1 MTSLKLTKNETKINK
16 NLDDLYAQNKNIII
30 EWLDKIK
37 VYDFSKDNKLPGL
50 LNKNK
55 IQINTEKS
63 SGIYNLILKW
73 IKNNMDKFPN
83 YDFTN
88 IPSSNFISFKKS
100 NSKSPSSQIKKFITV
115 ADVELWCRNSKIHPI
130 KNTPMLTLN
139 MEYYKIYEKAF
150 LILKK
155 YKVPYDYMKTILP
168 KDYVLF
174 GGYIDI
180 LYYLCIYKTKERIIN
195 EVYKFNKIELA
206 VCKILTVLLRSYILS
221 IKEYITL
228 IGENSNME
236 KNEINL
242 LKRTFYG
249 GAYSKIFDFVDSLV
263 TDMKISFISKNYM
276 HILDYSDKIKK
287 FKEDNYL
294 ICYFIDFLDNNK
306 LSDGINIID
315 YLNIEYGKYNLS
327 NDKSNLSNYNWI
339 LNIMYIYN
347 RYTPFY
353 NDINDC
359 FNPATGII
367 ENYED
372 KKLLPIKDPLDDF
385 FEEFEKKLEE
395 IKKPIYSQLIDLTTF
410 KPKDNLKYLND
421 AQYAE
426 FKIERD
432 RYDAL
437 WKNYQ
442 EALTSYDRT
451 IHGSSPKPPTKPTI
465 TLPWGK
471 VHTIAREIDP
481 IHIKDEVIEKFRQE
495 YARVQPIINEY
506 NILKNMSYKELKRRM
521 GNSPT
526 SAEMQLIADNELLRM
541 TKEEIIENV
550 LYDYSGLA
558 DKCSESIDIL
568 TNEEL
573 DDENY
578 PLAKLQLMVRF
589 KVYITGTTK
598 YRTECIYAPKLYNYL
613 IKCIN
618 NKEYFVNP
626 VTKTRYTEEHI
637 EELMKVMRI
646 IDPYIERPVFVK
658 HRNDTLLKLEYKIET
673 INYNSLHE
681 SFGNIKSITYYRLYL
696 SRTLGGT
703 EYIIYNLCT
712 IPANIEIDGDFA
724 SGTADITS
732 STMLFRIYKLF
743 NDGILLFN
751 YTPPYYYV
759 SETQNLNYLFVKIFV
774 HFNNFRRTK
783 QWIKDN
789 VTKEQFINM
798 FKRYAEEIN
807 NCMH

>member
-1 MTSLKLTKNETKINK
+1 MASLNLTKSETNINK
-16 NLDDLYAQNKNIII
+16 QLDDLYAQNKEKII

-55 IQINTEKS
+55 IQINTEKAN
-63 SGIYNLILKW
+63 GIYNLILKW
-73 IKNNMDKFPN
+73 IKNNMHKFPN
-83 YDFTN
+83 YDFTK
-88 IPSSNFISFKKS
+88 IPRSSFISLTH
-100 NSKSPSSQIKKFITV
+100 NSKSPSSQIKKFSTV
-115 ADVELWCRNSKIHPI
+115 ADVEMWCRNSKIHPI

-139 MEYYKIYEKAF
+139 MEYYKIYDKAF

-155 YKVPYDYMKTILP
+155 NKVPYDYMKTILP

-174 GGYIDI
+174 GSIDI
-180 LYYLCIYKTKERIIN
+180 LYYLCINKTYEHIIN
-195 EVYKFNKIELA
+195 EVYKFNKLELA
-206 VCKILTVLLRSYILS
+206 VCKILTELFRTKLISS
-221 IKEYITL
+221 IRGYITL
-228 IGENSNME
+228 IGENSNMA
-236 KNEINL
+236 KNEIGL
-242 LKRTFYG
+242 LKRSFFG
-249 GAYSKIFDFVDSLV
+249 RAYNTIIDFVDSLV
-263 TDMKISFISKNYM
+263 FKLKISFFSKNYM
-276 HILDYSDKIKK
+276 DILDYSDKIKK
-287 FKEDNYL
+287 LKEDNYL
-294 ICYFIDFLDNNK
+294 ICDFIDFLDNNK
-306 LSDGINIID
+306 FSDGTNIID
-315 YLNIEYGKYNLS
+315 YLNIEYAKPNLPS
-327 NDKSNLSNYNWI
+327 DDWI
-339 LNIMYIYN
+339 MNIMKIYN
-347 RYTPFY
+347 SYKAIY

-359 FNPATGII
+359 FNPASGII

-372 KKLLPIKDPLDDF
+372 KKLLPIKDPLDEF

-410 KPKDNLKYLND
+410 KPKENLKYLND

-426 FKIERD
+426 FKKERD
-432 RYDAL
+432 RYDTL
-437 WKNYQ
+437 WKKYQ
-442 EALTSYDRT
+442 ETLTTYDRT
-451 IHGSSPKPPTKPTI
+451 IHGSSPKPPVKPTI

-481 IHIKDEVIEKFRQE
+481 IHIKDEVIEKFREE
-495 YARVQPIINEY
+495 YARVEPIIDEY

-526 SAEMQLIADNELLRM
+526 SAEMRLIDDNQLLRM
-541 TKEEIIENV
+541 TKEEIVENV

-589 KVYITGTTK
+589 KVYIPGTTK

-646 IDPYIERPVFVK
+646 VDPKIERPVFVK
-658 HRNDTLLKLEYKIET
+658 HRNDRLLKLEYKVET
-673 INYNSLHE
+673 INYNSLHN
-681 SFGNIKSITYYRLYL
+681 SFGNINSITYYKLYL
-696 SRTLGGT
+696 SRTLGGV
-703 EYIIYNLCT
+703 EYNIYNLCT
-712 IPANIEIDGDFA
+712 IPAIIEIDGEFA
-724 SGTADITS
+724 SGSADITS

-743 NDGILLFN
+743 NDGMLLYN
-751 YTPPYYYV
+751 YVPPYHYV
-759 SETQNLNYLFVKIFV
+759 SATQFLNHVFVKIFI
-774 HFNNFRRTK
+774 HFNSFRTRK
-783 QWIKDN
+783 QWIKDDT
-789 VTKEQFINM
+789 TKEQFIAM

-807 NCMH
+807 SCIY

>member
-1 MTSLKLTKNETKINK
+1 MASLNLTKSETNINK
-16 NLDDLYAQNKNIII
+16 QLDDLYAQNKEKII

-55 IQINTEKS
+55 IQINTEKAN
-63 SGIYNLILKW
+63 GIYNLILKW
-73 IKNNMDKFPN
+73 IKNNMHKFPN
-83 YDFTN
+83 YDFTK
-88 IPSSNFISFKKS
+88 IPRSSFISLTQ
-100 NSKSPSSQIKKFITV
+100 NSKSPSSQIKKFSTV
-115 ADVELWCRNSKIHPI
+115 ADVEMWCRNSKIHPI

-139 MEYYKIYEKAF
+139 MEYYKIYDKAF

-155 YKVPYDYMKTILP
+155 NKVPYDYMKTILP

-174 GGYIDI
+174 GSIDI
-180 LYYLCIYKTKERIIN
+180 LYYLCINKTYENIIC
-195 EVYKFNKIELA
+195 EVYKFNKLELG
-206 VCKILTVLLRSYILS
+206 VCKILTELFRTKLISS
-221 IKEYITL
+221 IRGYITL
-228 IGENSNME
+228 IGENSNMA
-236 KNEINL
+236 KNEIGL
-242 LKRTFYG
+242 LKRSFFG
-249 GAYSKIFDFVDSLV
+249 RAYNTIIDFVDSLV
-263 TDMKISFISKNYM
+263 FKLKISFFGNNYM
-276 HILDYSDKIKK
+276 NILDYSDKIKK
-287 FKEDNYL
+287 LKEDNYI

-306 LSDGINIID
+306 FSDGTNIID
-315 YLNIEYGKYNLS
+315 YLNIEYAKPNLPS
-327 NDKSNLSNYNWI
+327 DDWI
-339 LNIMYIYN
+339 MNIMKIYN
-347 RYTPFY
+347 SYKAIY

-372 KKLLPIKDPLDDF
+372 KKLLPIKDPLDEF

-410 KPKDNLKYLND
+410 KPKENLKYLNN

-426 FKIERD
+426 FKKERD
-432 RYDAL
+432 RYDTL

-451 IHGSSPKPPTKPTI
+451 IHGSSPRPPTKPTI

-481 IHIKDEVIEKFRQE
+481 IHIKDEVIEKFREE
-495 YARVQPIINEY
+495 YARVEPIIDEY

-526 SAEMQLIADNELLRM
+526 SAEMRLIDDNELLRM
-541 TKEEIIENV
+541 TKEEIAENV

-589 KVYITGTTK
+589 KVYIPGTTK

-646 IDPYIERPVFVK
+646 VDPKIERPVFIK
-658 HRNDTLLKLEYKIET
+658 HRNDRLLKLEYKVET
-673 INYNSLHE
+673 INYNSLHN
-681 SFGNIKSITYYRLYL
+681 SFGNINSITYYKLYL
-696 SRTLGGT
+696 SRTLGGV
-703 EYIIYNLCT
+703 EYNIYNLCT
-712 IPANIEIDGDFA
+712 IPAIIEIDGEFA
-724 SGTADITS
+724 SGSADITS

-743 NDGILLFN
+743 NDGMLLYN
-751 YTPPYYYV
+751 YVPPYHYV
-759 SETQNLNYLFVKIFV
+759 SATQNLNHVFVKIFI
-774 HFNNFRRTK
+774 HFNSFRTRK
-783 QWIKDN
+783 QWIKDDT
-789 VTKEQFINM
+789 TKEQFIAM

-807 NCMH
+807 SCIY

>member
-1 MTSLKLTKNETKINK
+1 MASLNLTKSETNINK
-16 NLDDLYAQNKNIII
+16 QLDDLYAQNKEKII

-55 IQINTEKS
+55 IQINTEKAN
-63 SGIYNLILKW
+63 GIYNLILKW
-73 IKNNMDKFPN
+73 IKNNMHKFPN
-83 YDFTN
+83 YDFTK
-88 IPSSNFISFKKS
+88 IPRSSFISLTQ
-100 NSKSPSSQIKKFITV
+100 NSKSPSSQIKKFSTV
-115 ADVELWCRNSKIHPI
+115 ADVEMWCRNSKIHPI

-139 MEYYKIYEKAF
+139 MEYYKIYDKAF

-155 YKVPYDYMKTILP
+155 NNVPYDYMKTILP

-174 GGYIDI
+174 GSIDI
-180 LYYLCIYKTKERIIN
+180 LYYLCINKTYENIIC
-195 EVYKFNKIELA
+195 EVYKFNKLELG
-206 VCKILTVLLRSYILS
+206 VCKILTELFRTKLISS
-221 IKEYITL
+221 IRGYITL
-228 IGENSNME
+228 IGENSNMA
-236 KNEINL
+236 KNEIGL
-242 LKRTFYG
+242 LKRSFFG
-249 GAYSKIFDFVDSLV
+249 RAYNTIIDFVDSLV
-263 TDMKISFISKNYM
+263 FKLKISFFGNNYM
-276 HILDYSDKIKK
+276 NILDYSDKIKK
-287 FKEDNYL
+287 LKEDNYI

-306 LSDGINIID
+306 FSDGTNIID
-315 YLNIEYGKYNLS
+315 YLNIEYAKPNLPS
-327 NDKSNLSNYNWI
+327 DDWI
-339 LNIMYIYN
+339 MNIMKIYN
-347 RYTPFY
+347 SYKAIY

-372 KKLLPIKDPLDDF
+372 KKLLPIKDPLDEF

-410 KPKDNLKYLND
+410 KPKENLKYLND

-426 FKIERD
+426 FKKERD
-432 RYDAL
+432 RYDTL
-437 WKNYQ
+437 WKKYQ
-442 EALTSYDRT
+442 ETLTTYDRT
-451 IHGSSPKPPTKPTI
+451 IHGSSPKPPVKPTI

-481 IHIKDEVIEKFRQE
+481 IHIKDEVMEKFREE
-495 YARVQPIINEY
+495 YARVEPIIDEY

-526 SAEMQLIADNELLRM
+526 SAEMRLIDDNQLLRM
-541 TKEEIIENV
+541 TKEEIVDNV

-589 KVYITGTTK
+589 KVYIPGTTK

-646 IDPYIERPVFVK
+646 VDPKIERPVFVK
-658 HRNDTLLKLEYKIET
+658 HRNDRLLKLEYKVET
-673 INYNSLHE
+673 INYNSLHN
-681 SFGNIKSITYYRLYL
+681 SFGNINSITYYKLYL
-696 SRTLGGT
+696 SRTLGGV
-703 EYIIYNLCT
+703 EYNIYNLCT
-712 IPANIEIDGDFA
+712 IPAIIEIDGEFA
-724 SGTADITS
+724 SGSADITS

-743 NDGILLFN
+743 NDGMLLYN
-751 YTPPYYYV
+751 YVPPYHYV
-759 SETQNLNYLFVKIFV
+759 SATQNLNHVFVKIFI
-774 HFNNFRRTK
+774 HFNSFRTRK
-783 QWIKDN
+783 QWIKDDT
-789 VTKEQFINM
+789 TKEQFIAM

-807 NCMH
+807 SCIY

>member
-1 MTSLKLTKNETKINK
+1 MASLNLTKSETNINK
-16 NLDDLYAQNKNIII
+16 QLDDLYAQNKEKII

-55 IQINTEKS
+55 IQINTEKAN
-63 SGIYNLILKW
+63 GIYNLILKW
-73 IKNNMDKFPN
+73 IKNNMHKFPN
-83 YDFTN
+83 YDFTK
-88 IPSSNFISFKKS
+88 IPRSSFISLTQ
-100 NSKSPSSQIKKFITV
+100 NSKSPSSQIKKFSTV
-115 ADVELWCRNSKIHPI
+115 ADVEMWCRNSKIHPI

-139 MEYYKIYEKAF
+139 MEYYKIYDKAF

-155 YKVPYDYMKTILP
+155 NNVPYDYMKTILP

-174 GGYIDI
+174 GSIDI
-180 LYYLCIYKTKERIIN
+180 LYYLCINKTYENIIC
-195 EVYKFNKIELA
+195 EVYKFNKLELG
-206 VCKILTVLLRSYILS
+206 VCKILTELFRTKLISS
-221 IKEYITL
+221 IRGYITL
-228 IGENSNME
+228 IGENSNMA
-236 KNEINL
+236 KNEIGL
-242 LKRTFYG
+242 LKRSFFG
-249 GAYSKIFDFVDSLV
+249 RAYNTIIDFVDSLV
-263 TDMKISFISKNYM
+263 FKLKISFFGNNYM
-276 HILDYSDKIKK
+276 NILDYSDKIKK
-287 FKEDNYL
+287 LKEDNYI

-306 LSDGINIID
+306 FSDGTNIID
-315 YLNIEYGKYNLS
+315 YLNIEYAKPNLPS
-327 NDKSNLSNYNWI
+327 DDWI
-339 LNIMYIYN
+339 MNIMKIYN
-347 RYTPFY
+347 SYKAIY

-372 KKLLPIKDPLDDF
+372 KKLLPIKDPLDEF

-410 KPKDNLKYLND
+410 KPKENLKYLND

-426 FKIERD
+426 FKKERD
-432 RYDAL
+432 RYDTL

-442 EALTSYDRT
+442 ETLTTYDRT
-451 IHGSSPKPPTKPTI
+451 IHGSSPKPPVKPTI

-481 IHIKDEVIEKFRQE
+481 IHIKDEVIEKFREE
-495 YARVQPIINEY
+495 YARVEPIIDEY

-526 SAEMQLIADNELLRM
+526 SAEMRLIDDNELLRM
-541 TKEEIIENV
+541 TKEEIAENV

-589 KVYITGTTK
+589 KVYIPGTTK

-646 IDPYIERPVFVK
+646 VDPKIERPVFIK
-658 HRNDTLLKLEYKIET
+658 HRNDRLLKLEYKVET
-673 INYNSLHE
+673 INYNSLHN
-681 SFGNIKSITYYRLYL
+681 SFGNINSITYYKLYL
-696 SRTLGGT
+696 SRTLGGV
-703 EYIIYNLCT
+703 EYNIYNLCT
-712 IPANIEIDGDFA
+712 IPAIIEIDGEFA
-724 SGTADITS
+724 SGSADITS

-743 NDGILLFN
+743 NDGMLLYN
-751 YTPPYYYV
+751 YVPPYHYV
-759 SETQNLNYLFVKIFV
+759 SATQNLNHVFVKIFI
-774 HFNNFRRTK
+774 HFNSFRTRK
-783 QWIKDN
+783 QWIKDDT
-789 VTKEQFINM
+789 TKEQFIAM

-807 NCMH
+807 SCIY

>member
-1 MTSLKLTKNETKINK
+1 MASLNLTKSETNINK
-16 NLDDLYAQNKNIII
+16 QLDDLYAQNKEKII

-55 IQINTEKS
+55 IQINTEKAN
-63 SGIYNLILKW
+63 GIYNLILKW
-73 IKNNMDKFPN
+73 IKNNMHKFPN
-83 YDFTN
+83 YDFTK
-88 IPSSNFISFKKS
+88 IPRSSFISLTQ
-100 NSKSPSSQIKKFITV
+100 NSKSPSSQIKKFSTV
-115 ADVELWCRNSKIHPI
+115 ADVEMWCRNSKIHPI

-139 MEYYKIYEKAF
+139 MEYYKIYDKAF

-155 YKVPYDYMKTILP
+155 NKVPYDYMKTILP

-174 GGYIDI
+174 GSIDI
-180 LYYLCIYKTKERIIN
+180 LYYLCINKTYENIIC
-195 EVYKFNKIELA
+195 EVYKFNKLELG
-206 VCKILTVLLRSYILS
+206 VCKILTELFRTKLISS
-221 IKEYITL
+221 IRGYITL
-228 IGENSNME
+228 IGENSNMA
-236 KNEINL
+236 KNEIGL
-242 LKRTFYG
+242 LKRSFFG
-249 GAYSKIFDFVDSLV
+249 RAYNTIIDFVDSLV
-263 TDMKISFISKNYM
+263 FKLKISFFGNNYM
-276 HILDYSDKIKK
+276 NILDYSDKIKK
-287 FKEDNYL
+287 LKEDNYI

-306 LSDGINIID
+306 FSDGTNIID
-315 YLNIEYGKYNLS
+315 YLNIEYAKPNLPS
-327 NDKSNLSNYNWI
+327 DDWI
-339 LNIMYIYN
+339 MNIMKIYN
-347 RYTPFY
+347 SYKAIY

-359 FNPATGII
+359 FNPASGII

-372 KKLLPIKDPLDDF
+372 KKLLPIKDPLDEF

-410 KPKDNLKYLND
+410 KPKENLKYLND

-426 FKIERD
+426 FKKERD
-432 RYDAL
+432 RYDTL
-437 WKNYQ
+437 WKKYQ
-442 EALTSYDRT
+442 ETLTTYDRT
-451 IHGSSPKPPTKPTI
+451 IHGSSPKPPVKPTI

-481 IHIKDEVIEKFRQE
+481 IHIKDEVIEKFREE
-495 YARVQPIINEY
+495 YARVEPIIDEY

-526 SAEMQLIADNELLRM
+526 SAEMRLIDDNELLRM
-541 TKEEIIENV
+541 TKEEIVENV

-589 KVYITGTTK
+589 KVYIPGTTK

-646 IDPYIERPVFVK
+646 VDPKIERPVFVK
-658 HRNDTLLKLEYKIET
+658 HRNDRLLKLEYKVET
-673 INYNSLHE
+673 INYNSLHN
-681 SFGNIKSITYYRLYL
+681 SFGNINSITYYKLYL
-696 SRTLGGT
+696 SRTLGGV
-703 EYIIYNLCT
+703 EYNIYNLCT
-712 IPANIEIDGDFA
+712 IPAIIEIDGEFA
-724 SGTADITS
+724 SGSADITS

-743 NDGILLFN
+743 NDGMLLYN
-751 YTPPYYYV
+751 YVPPYHYV
-759 SETQNLNYLFVKIFV
+759 SATQNLNHVFVKIFI
-774 HFNNFRRTK
+774 HFNSFRTRK
-783 QWIKDN
+783 QWIKDDT
-789 VTKEQFINM
+789 TKEQFIAM

-807 NCMH
+807 SCIY

>member
-1 MTSLKLTKNETKINK
+1 MASLNLTKSETNINK
-16 NLDDLYAQNKNIII
+16 QLDDLYAQNKEKII

-55 IQINTEKS
+55 IQINTEKAN
-63 SGIYNLILKW
+63 GIYNLILKW
-73 IKNNMDKFPN
+73 IKNNMHKFPN
-83 YDFTN
+83 YDFTK
-88 IPSSNFISFKKS
+88 IPRSSFISLTQ
-100 NSKSPSSQIKKFITV
+100 NSKSPSSQIKKFSTV
-115 ADVELWCRNSKIHPI
+115 ADVEMWCRNSKIHPI

-139 MEYYKIYEKAF
+139 MEYYKIYDKAF

-155 YKVPYDYMKTILP
+155 NNVPYDYMKTILP

-174 GGYIDI
+174 GSIDI
-180 LYYLCIYKTKERIIN
+180 LYYLCINKTYENIIC
-195 EVYKFNKIELA
+195 EVYKFNKLELG
-206 VCKILTVLLRSYILS
+206 VCKILTELFRTKLISS
-221 IKEYITL
+221 IRGYITL
-228 IGENSNME
+228 IGENSNMA
-236 KNEINL
+236 KNEIGL
-242 LKRTFYG
+242 LKRSFFG
-249 GAYSKIFDFVDSLV
+249 RAYNTIIEFVDSLV
-263 TDMKISFISKNYM
+263 FKLKISFFGNNYM
-276 HILDYSDKIKK
+276 NILDYSDKIKK
-287 FKEDNYL
+287 LKEDNYI

-306 LSDGINIID
+306 FSDGTNIID
-315 YLNIEYGKYNLS
+315 YLNIEYAKPNLPS
-327 NDKSNLSNYNWI
+327 DDWI
-339 LNIMYIYN
+339 MNIMKIYN
-347 RYTPFY
+347 SYKAIY

-372 KKLLPIKDPLDDF
+372 KKLLPIKDPLDEF

-410 KPKDNLKYLND
+410 KPKENLKYLND

-426 FKIERD
+426 FKKERD
-432 RYDAL
+432 RYDTL
-437 WKNYQ
+437 WKKYQ
-442 EALTSYDRT
+442 ETLTTYDRT
-451 IHGSSPKPPTKPTI
+451 IHGSSPKPPVKPTI

-481 IHIKDEVIEKFRQE
+481 IHIKDEVIEKFREE
-495 YARVQPIINEY
+495 YARVEPIIDEY

-526 SAEMQLIADNELLRM
+526 SAEMRLIDDNQLLRM
-541 TKEEIIENV
+541 TKEEIVDNV

-589 KVYITGTTK
+589 KVYIPGTTK

-646 IDPYIERPVFVK
+646 VDPKIERPVFVK
-658 HRNDTLLKLEYKIET
+658 HRNDRLLKLEYKVET
-673 INYNSLHE
+673 INYNSLHN
-681 SFGNIKSITYYRLYL
+681 SFGNINSITYYKLYL
-696 SRTLGGT
+696 SRTLGGV
-703 EYIIYNLCT
+703 EYNIYNLCT
-712 IPANIEIDGDFA
+712 IPAIIEIDGEFA
-724 SGTADITS
+724 SGSADITS

-743 NDGILLFN
+743 NDGMLLYN
-751 YTPPYYYV
+751 YVPPYHYV
-759 SETQNLNYLFVKIFV
+759 SATQNLNHVFVKIFI
-774 HFNNFRRTK
+774 HFNSFRTRK
-783 QWIKDN
+783 QWIKDDT
-789 VTKEQFINM
+789 TKEQFIAM

-807 NCMH
+807 SCIY

>member
-1 MTSLKLTKNETKINK
+1 MASLNLTKSETNINK
-16 NLDDLYAQNKNIII
+16 QLDDLYAQNKEKII

-55 IQINTEKS
+55 IQINTEKAN
-63 SGIYNLILKW
+63 GIYNLILKW
-73 IKNNMDKFPN
+73 IKNNMHKFPN
-83 YDFTN
+83 YDFTK
-88 IPSSNFISFKKS
+88 IPRSSFISLTQ
-100 NSKSPSSQIKKFITV
+100 NSKSPSSQIKKFSTV
-115 ADVELWCRNSKIHPI
+115 ADVEMWCRNSKIHPI

-139 MEYYKIYEKAF
+139 MEYYKIYDKAF

-155 YKVPYDYMKTILP
+155 NNVPYDYMKTILP

-174 GGYIDI
+174 GSIDI
-180 LYYLCIYKTKERIIN
+180 LYYLCINKTYENIIC
-195 EVYKFNKIELA
+195 EVYKFNKLELG
-206 VCKILTVLLRSYILS
+206 VCKILTELFRTKLISS
-221 IKEYITL
+221 IRGYITL
-228 IGENSNME
+228 IGENSNMA
-236 KNEINL
+236 KNEIGL
-242 LKRTFYG
+242 LKRSFFG
-249 GAYSKIFDFVDSLV
+249 RAYNTIIDFVDSLV
-263 TDMKISFISKNYM
+263 FKLKISFFGNNYM
-276 HILDYSDKIKK
+276 NILDYSDKIKK
-287 FKEDNYL
+287 LKEDNYI

-306 LSDGINIID
+306 FSDGTNIID
-315 YLNIEYGKYNLS
+315 YLNIEYAKPNLPS
-327 NDKSNLSNYNWI
+327 DDWI
-339 LNIMYIYN
+339 MNIMKIYN
-347 RYTPFY
+347 SYKAIY

-372 KKLLPIKDPLDDF
+372 KKLLPIKDPLDEF

-410 KPKDNLKYLND
+410 KPKENLKYLND

-426 FKIERD
+426 FKKERD
-432 RYDAL
+432 RYDTL
-437 WKNYQ
+437 WKKYQ
-442 EALTSYDRT
+442 ETLTTYDRT
-451 IHGSSPKPPTKPTI
+451 IHGSSPKPPVKPTI

-481 IHIKDEVIEKFRQE
+481 IHIKDEVIEKFREE
-495 YARVQPIINEY
+495 YARVEPIIDEY

-526 SAEMQLIADNELLRM
+526 SAEMRLIDDNQLLRM
-541 TKEEIIENV
+541 TKEEIVDNV

-589 KVYITGTTK
+589 KVYIPGTTK

-646 IDPYIERPVFVK
+646 VDPKIERPVFVK
-658 HRNDTLLKLEYKIET
+658 HRNDRLLKLEYKVET
-673 INYNSLHE
+673 INYNSLHN
-681 SFGNIKSITYYRLYL
+681 SFGNINSITYYKLYL
-696 SRTLGGT
+696 SRTLGGV
-703 EYIIYNLCT
+703 EY
-712 IPANIEIDGDFA
+712 NI
-724 SGTADITS
+724 
-732 STMLFRIYKLF
+732 
-743 NDGILLFN
+743 
-751 YTPPYYYV
+751 
-759 SETQNLNYLFVKIFV
+759 
-774 HFNNFRRTK
+774 
-783 QWIKDN
+783 
-789 VTKEQFINM
+789 
-798 FKRYAEEIN
+798 
-807 NCMH
+807 

>member
-1 MTSLKLTKNETKINK
+1 MASLNLTKSETNINK
-16 NLDDLYAQNKNIII
+16 QLDDLYAQNKEKII

-55 IQINTEKS
+55 IQINTEKAN
-63 SGIYNLILKW
+63 GIYNLILKW
-73 IKNNMDKFPN
+73 IKNNMHKFPN
-83 YDFTN
+83 YDFTK
-88 IPSSNFISFKKS
+88 IPRSSFISLTQ
-100 NSKSPSSQIKKFITV
+100 NSKSPSSQIKKFSTV
-115 ADVELWCRNSKIHPI
+115 ADVEMWCRNSKIHPI

-139 MEYYKIYEKAF
+139 MEYYKIYDKAF

-155 YKVPYDYMKTILP
+155 NKVPYDYMKTILP

-174 GGYIDI
+174 GSIDI
-180 LYYLCIYKTKERIIN
+180 LYYLCINKTYENLIN
-195 EVYKFNKIELA
+195 EVYRFNKLELA
-206 VCKILTVLLRSYILS
+206 VCKILTELFRTKLISS
-221 IKEYITL
+221 IRGYITL
-228 IGENSNME
+228 IGENSNMA
-236 KNEINL
+236 KNEIGL
-242 LKRTFYG
+242 LKRSFFG
-249 GAYSKIFDFVDSLV
+249 RAYNTIIDFVDSLV
-263 TDMKISFISKNYM
+263 FKLKISFFSKNYM
-276 HILDYSDKIKK
+276 DILDYSDKIKK
-287 FKEDNYL
+287 LKEDNYI

-306 LSDGINIID
+306 FSDGTNIID
-315 YLNIEYGKYNLS
+315 YLNIEYAKPNLPS
-327 NDKSNLSNYNWI
+327 DDWI
-339 LNIMYIYN
+339 MNIMKIYN
-347 RYTPFY
+347 SYKTIY

-359 FNPATGII
+359 FNPASGII

-372 KKLLPIKDPLDDF
+372 KKLLPIKDPLDEF

-410 KPKDNLKYLND
+410 KPKENLKYLND

-426 FKIERD
+426 FKKERD
-432 RYDAL
+432 RYDTL
-437 WKNYQ
+437 WKKYQ
-442 EALTSYDRT
+442 ETLTTYDRT
-451 IHGSSPKPPTKPTI
+451 IHGSSPKPPVKPTI

-481 IHIKDEVIEKFRQE
+481 IHIKDEVIEKFREE
-495 YARVQPIINEY
+495 YARVEPIIDEY

-526 SAEMQLIADNELLRM
+526 SAEMRLIDDNELLRM
-541 TKEEIIENV
+541 TKEEIVENV

-589 KVYITGTTK
+589 KVYIPGTTK

-646 IDPYIERPVFVK
+646 VDPKIERPVFVK
-658 HRNDTLLKLEYKIET
+658 HRNDRLLKLEYKVET
-673 INYNSLHE
+673 INYNSLHN
-681 SFGNIKSITYYRLYL
+681 SFGNINSITYYKLYL
-696 SRTLGGT
+696 SRTLGGV
-703 EYIIYNLCT
+703 EYNIYNLCT
-712 IPANIEIDGDFA
+712 IPAIIEIDGEFA
-724 SGTADITS
+724 SGSADITS

-743 NDGILLFN
+743 NDGMLLYN
-751 YTPPYYYV
+751 YVPPYHYV
-759 SETQNLNYLFVKIFV
+759 SATQFLNHVFVKIFI
-774 HFNNFRRTK
+774 HFNSFRTRK
-783 QWIKDN
+783 QWIKDDT
-789 VTKEQFINM
+789 TKEQFISM

-807 NCMH
+807 SCIY

>member
-1 MTSLKLTKNETKINK
+1 MASLNLTKSETNINK
-16 NLDDLYAQNKNIII
+16 QLDDLYAQNKEKII

-55 IQINTEKS
+55 IQINTEKAN
-63 SGIYNLILKW
+63 GIYNLILKW
-73 IKNNMDKFPN
+73 IKNNMHKFPN
-83 YDFTN
+83 YDFTK
-88 IPSSNFISFKKS
+88 IPRSSFISLTH
-100 NSKSPSSQIKKFITV
+100 NSKSPSSQIKKFSTV
-115 ADVELWCRNSKIHPI
+115 ADVEMWCRNSKIHPI

-139 MEYYKIYEKAF
+139 MEYYKIYDKAF

-155 YKVPYDYMKTILP
+155 NKVPYDYMKTILP

-174 GGYIDI
+174 GSIDI
-180 LYYLCIYKTKERIIN
+180 LYYLCINKTYENIIC
-195 EVYKFNKIELA
+195 EVYKFNKLELG
-206 VCKILTVLLRSYILS
+206 VCKILTELFRTKLISS
-221 IKEYITL
+221 IRGYITL
-228 IGENSNME
+228 IGENSNMA
-236 KNEINL
+236 KNEIGL
-242 LKRTFYG
+242 LKRSFFG
-249 GAYSKIFDFVDSLV
+249 RAYNTIIDFVDSLV
-263 TDMKISFISKNYM
+263 FKLKISFFSKNYM
-276 HILDYSDKIKK
+276 DILDYSDKIKK
-287 FKEDNYL
+287 LKEDNYL

-306 LSDGINIID
+306 FSDGTNIID
-315 YLNIEYGKYNLS
+315 YLNIEYAKPNLPS
-327 NDKSNLSNYNWI
+327 DDWI
-339 LNIMYIYN
+339 MNIMKIYN
-347 RYTPFY
+347 SYKAIY

-372 KKLLPIKDPLDDF
+372 KKLLPIKDPLDEF

-410 KPKDNLKYLND
+410 KPKENLKYLND

-426 FKIERD
+426 FKKERD
-432 RYDAL
+432 RYDTL
-437 WKNYQ
+437 WKKYQ
-442 EALTSYDRT
+442 ETLTTYDRT
-451 IHGSSPKPPTKPTI
+451 IHGSSPRPPTKPTI

-481 IHIKDEVIEKFRQE
+481 IHIKDEVIEKFREE
-495 YARVQPIINEY
+495 YARVEPIIDEY

-526 SAEMQLIADNELLRM
+526 SAEMRLIDDNQLLRM
-541 TKEEIIENV
+541 TKEEIVENV

-589 KVYITGTTK
+589 KVYIPGTTK

-646 IDPYIERPVFVK
+646 VDPKIERPVFVK
-658 HRNDTLLKLEYKIET
+658 HRNDRLLKLEYKVET
-673 INYNSLHE
+673 INYNSLHN
-681 SFGNIKSITYYRLYL
+681 SFGNINSITYYKLYL
-696 SRTLGGT
+696 SRTLGGV
-703 EYIIYNLCT
+703 EYNIYNLCT
-712 IPANIEIDGDFA
+712 IPAIIEIDGEFA
-724 SGTADITS
+724 SGSADITS

-743 NDGILLFN
+743 NDGMLLYN
-751 YTPPYYYV
+751 YVPPYHYV
-759 SETQNLNYLFVKIFV
+759 SATQNLNHVFVKIFI
-774 HFNNFRRTK
+774 HFNSFRTRK
-783 QWIKDN
+783 QWIKDDT
-789 VTKEQFINM
+789 TKEQFIAM

-807 NCMH
+807 SCIY

>member
-1 MTSLKLTKNETKINK
+1 MASLNLTKSETNINK
-16 NLDDLYAQNKNIII
+16 QLDDLYAQNKEKII

-55 IQINTEKS
+55 IQINTEKAN
-63 SGIYNLILKW
+63 GIYNLILKW
-73 IKNNMDKFPN
+73 IKNNMHKFPN
-83 YDFTN
+83 YDFTK
-88 IPSSNFISFKKS
+88 IPRSSFISLTQ
-100 NSKSPSSQIKKFITV
+100 NSKSPSSQIKKFSTV
-115 ADVELWCRNSKIHPI
+115 ADVEMWCRNSKIHPI

-139 MEYYKIYEKAF
+139 MEYYKIYDKAF

-155 YKVPYDYMKTILP
+155 NKVPYDYMKTILP

-174 GGYIDI
+174 GSIDI
-180 LYYLCIYKTKERIIN
+180 LYYLCINKTYENIIC
-195 EVYKFNKIELA
+195 EVYKFNKLELG
-206 VCKILTVLLRSYILS
+206 VCKILTELFRTKLISS
-221 IKEYITL
+221 IRGYITL
-228 IGENSNME
+228 IGENSNMA
-236 KNEINL
+236 KNEIGL
-242 LKRTFYG
+242 LKRSFFG
-249 GAYSKIFDFVDSLV
+249 RAYNTIIDFVDSLV
-263 TDMKISFISKNYM
+263 FKLKISFFGNNYM
-276 HILDYSDKIKK
+276 NILDYSDKIKK
-287 FKEDNYL
+287 LKEDNYI

-306 LSDGINIID
+306 FSDGTNIID
-315 YLNIEYGKYNLS
+315 YLNIEYAKPNLPS
-327 NDKSNLSNYNWI
+327 DDWI
-339 LNIMYIYN
+339 MNIMKIYN
-347 RYTPFY
+347 SYKAIY

-359 FNPATGII
+359 FNPASGII

-372 KKLLPIKDPLDDF
+372 KKLLPIKDPLDEF

-410 KPKDNLKYLND
+410 KPKENLKYLND

-426 FKIERD
+426 FKKERD
-432 RYDAL
+432 RYNTL

-451 IHGSSPKPPTKPTI
+451 IHGSSPRPPTKPTI

-481 IHIKDEVIEKFRQE
+481 IHIKDEVIEKFREE
-495 YARVQPIINEY
+495 YARVEPIIDEY

-526 SAEMQLIADNELLRM
+526 SAEMRLIDDNELLRM
-541 TKEEIIENV
+541 TKEEIVENV

-589 KVYITGTTK
+589 KVYIPGTTK

-646 IDPYIERPVFVK
+646 VDPKIERPVFVK
-658 HRNDTLLKLEYKIET
+658 HRNDRLLKLEYKVET
-673 INYNSLHE
+673 INYNSLHN
-681 SFGNIKSITYYRLYL
+681 SFGNINSITYYKLYL
-696 SRTLGGT
+696 SRTLGGV
-703 EYIIYNLCT
+703 EYNIYNLCT
-712 IPANIEIDGDFA
+712 IPAIIEIDGEFA
-724 SGTADITS
+724 SGSADITS

-743 NDGILLFN
+743 NDGMLLYN
-751 YTPPYYYV
+751 YVPPYHYV
-759 SETQNLNYLFVKIFV
+759 SATQFLNHVFVKIFI
-774 HFNNFRRTK
+774 HFNSFRTRK
-783 QWIKDN
+783 QWIKDDT
-789 VTKEQFINM
+789 TKEQFISM

-807 NCMH
+807 SCIY

>member
-1 MTSLKLTKNETKINK
+1 MASLNLTKSETNINK
-16 NLDDLYAQNKNIII
+16 QLDDLYAQNKEKII

-55 IQINTEKS
+55 IQINTEKAN
-63 SGIYNLILKW
+63 GIYNLILKW
-73 IKNNMDKFPN
+73 IKNNMHKFPN
-83 YDFTN
+83 YDFTK
-88 IPSSNFISFKKS
+88 IPRSSFISLTQ
-100 NSKSPSSQIKKFITV
+100 NSKSPSSQIKKFSTV
-115 ADVELWCRNSKIHPI
+115 ADVEMWCRNSKIHPI

-139 MEYYKIYEKAF
+139 MEYYKIYDKAF

-155 YKVPYDYMKTILP
+155 NKVPYDYMKTILP

-174 GGYIDI
+174 GSIDI
-180 LYYLCIYKTKERIIN
+180 LYYLCINKTYENIIC
-195 EVYKFNKIELA
+195 EVYKFNKLELG
-206 VCKILTVLLRSYILS
+206 VCKILTELFRTKLISS
-221 IKEYITL
+221 IRGYITL
-228 IGENSNME
+228 IGENSNMA
-236 KNEINL
+236 KNEIGL
-242 LKRTFYG
+242 LKRSFFG
-249 GAYSKIFDFVDSLV
+249 RAYNTIIDFVDSLV
-263 TDMKISFISKNYM
+263 FKLKISFFGNNYM
-276 HILDYSDKIKK
+276 NILDYSDKIKK
-287 FKEDNYL
+287 LKEDNYI

-306 LSDGINIID
+306 FSDGTNIID
-315 YLNIEYGKYNLS
+315 YLNIEYAKPNLPS
-327 NDKSNLSNYNWI
+327 DDWI
-339 LNIMYIYN
+339 MNIMKIYN
-347 RYTPFY
+347 SYKAIY

-367 ENYED
+367 ENIED
-372 KKLLPIKDPLDDF
+372 KKLLPIKDPLDEF

-410 KPKDNLKYLND
+410 KPKENLKYLND

-426 FKIERD
+426 FKKERD
-432 RYDAL
+432 RYDTL
-437 WKNYQ
+437 WKKYQ
-442 EALTSYDRT
+442 ETLTTYDRT
-451 IHGSSPKPPTKPTI
+451 IHGSSPKPPVKPTI

-481 IHIKDEVIEKFRQE
+481 IHIKDEVIEKFREE
-495 YARVQPIINEY
+495 YARVEPIIDEY

-526 SAEMQLIADNELLRM
+526 SAEMRLIDDNELLRM
-541 TKEEIIENV
+541 TKEEIVENV

-589 KVYITGTTK
+589 KVYIPGTTK

-646 IDPYIERPVFVK
+646 VDPKIERPVFVK
-658 HRNDTLLKLEYKIET
+658 HRNDRLLKLEYKVET
-673 INYNSLHE
+673 INYNSLHN
-681 SFGNIKSITYYRLYL
+681 SFGNINSITYYKLYL
-696 SRTLGGT
+696 SRTLGGV
-703 EYIIYNLCT
+703 EYNIYNLCT
-712 IPANIEIDGDFA
+712 IPAIIEIDGEFA
-724 SGTADITS
+724 SGSADITS

-743 NDGILLFN
+743 NDGMLLYN
-751 YTPPYYYV
+751 YVPPYHYV
-759 SETQNLNYLFVKIFV
+759 SATQNLNHVFVKIFI
-774 HFNNFRRTK
+774 HFNSFRTRK
-783 QWIKDN
+783 QWIKDDT
-789 VTKEQFINM
+789 TKEQFIAM

-807 NCMH
+807 SCIY

>member
-1 MTSLKLTKNETKINK
+1 MTSLNLTKNETNINK
-16 NLDDLYAQNKNIII
+16 QLDDLYAQNKEKII

-55 IQINTEKS
+55 IQINTEKAN
-63 SGIYNLILKW
+63 GIYNLILKW
-73 IKNNMDKFPN
+73 IKNNMHKFPN
-83 YDFTN
+83 YDFTK
-88 IPSSNFISFKKS
+88 IPRSSFISLTQ
-100 NSKSPSSQIKKFITV
+100 NSKSPSSQIKKFSTV
-115 ADVELWCRNSKIHPI
+115 ADVEMWCRNSKIHPI

-139 MEYYKIYEKAF
+139 MEYYKIYDKAF

-155 YKVPYDYMKTILP
+155 NKVPYDYMKTILP

-174 GGYIDI
+174 GSIDI
-180 LYYLCIYKTKERIIN
+180 LYYLCINKTYENIIC
-195 EVYKFNKIELA
+195 EVYKFNKLELG
-206 VCKILTVLLRSYILS
+206 VCKILTELFRTKLISS
-221 IKEYITL
+221 IRGYITL
-228 IGENSNME
+228 IGENSNMA
-236 KNEINL
+236 KNEIGL
-242 LKRTFYG
+242 LKRSFFG
-249 GAYSKIFDFVDSLV
+249 RAYNTIIDFVDSLV
-263 TDMKISFISKNYM
+263 FKLKISFFGNNYM
-276 HILDYSDKIKK
+276 NILDYSDKIKK
-287 FKEDNYL
+287 LKEDNYI

-306 LSDGINIID
+306 FSDGTNIID
-315 YLNIEYGKYNLS
+315 YLNIEYAKPNLPS
-327 NDKSNLSNYNWI
+327 DDWI
-339 LNIMYIYN
+339 MNIMKIYN
-347 RYTPFY
+347 SYKAIY

-372 KKLLPIKDPLDDF
+372 KKLLPIKDPLDEF

-410 KPKDNLKYLND
+410 KPKENLKYLND

-426 FKIERD
+426 FKKERD
-432 RYDAL
+432 RYDTL

-451 IHGSSPKPPTKPTI
+451 IHGSSPRPPTKPTI

-481 IHIKDEVIEKFRQE
+481 IHIKDEVIEKFREE
-495 YARVQPIINEY
+495 YARVEPIIDEY

-526 SAEMQLIADNELLRM
+526 SAEMRLIDDNELLRM
-541 TKEEIIENV
+541 TKEEIAENV

-589 KVYITGTTK
+589 KVYIPGTTK

-646 IDPYIERPVFVK
+646 VDPKIERPVFIK
-658 HRNDTLLKLEYKIET
+658 HRNDRLLKLEYKVET
-673 INYNSLHE
+673 INYNSLHN
-681 SFGNIKSITYYRLYL
+681 SFGNINSITYYKLYL
-696 SRTLGGT
+696 SRTLGGV
-703 EYIIYNLCT
+703 EYNIYNLCT
-712 IPANIEIDGDFA
+712 IPAIIEIDGEFA
-724 SGTADITS
+724 SGSADITS

-743 NDGILLFN
+743 NDGMLLYN
-751 YTPPYYYV
+751 YVPPYHYV
-759 SETQNLNYLFVKIFV
+759 SATQNLNHVFVKIFI
-774 HFNNFRRTK
+774 HFNSFRTRK
-783 QWIKDN
+783 QWIKDDT
-789 VTKEQFINM
+789 TKEQFIAM

-807 NCMH
+807 SCIY

>member
-1 MTSLKLTKNETKINK
+1 MASLNLTKSETNINK
-16 NLDDLYAQNKNIII
+16 QLDDLYAQNKEKII

-55 IQINTEKS
+55 IQINTEKAN
-63 SGIYNLILKW
+63 GIYNLILKW
-73 IKNNMDKFPN
+73 IKNNMHKFPN
-83 YDFTN
+83 YDFTK
-88 IPSSNFISFKKS
+88 IPRSSFISLTH
-100 NSKSPSSQIKKFITV
+100 NSMSPSSQIKKFSTV
-115 ADVELWCRNSKIHPI
+115 ADVEMWCRNSKIHPI

-139 MEYYKIYEKAF
+139 MEYYKIYDKAF

-155 YKVPYDYMKTILP
+155 NKVPYDYMKTILP

-174 GGYIDI
+174 GSIDI
-180 LYYLCIYKTKERIIN
+180 LYYLCINKTYENIIC
-195 EVYKFNKIELA
+195 EVYKFNKLELG
-206 VCKILTVLLRSYILS
+206 VCKILTELFRTKLISS
-221 IKEYITL
+221 IRGYITL
-228 IGENSNME
+228 IGENSNMA
-236 KNEINL
+236 KNEIGL
-242 LKRTFYG
+242 LKRSFFG
-249 GAYSKIFDFVDSLV
+249 RAYNTIIDFVDSLV
-263 TDMKISFISKNYM
+263 FKLKISFFGNNYM
-276 HILDYSDKIKK
+276 NILDYSDKIKK
-287 FKEDNYL
+287 LKEDNYI

-306 LSDGINIID
+306 FSDGTNIID
-315 YLNIEYGKYNLS
+315 YLNIEYAKPNLPS
-327 NDKSNLSNYNWI
+327 DDWI
-339 LNIMYIYN
+339 MNIMKIYN
-347 RYTPFY
+347 SYKAIY

-359 FNPATGII
+359 FNPASGII

-372 KKLLPIKDPLDDF
+372 KKLLPIKDPLDEF

-410 KPKDNLKYLND
+410 KPKENLKYLND

-426 FKIERD
+426 FKKERD
-432 RYDAL
+432 RYNTL

-451 IHGSSPKPPTKPTI
+451 IHGSSPRPPTKPTI

-481 IHIKDEVIEKFRQE
+481 IHIKDEVIEKFREE
-495 YARVQPIINEY
+495 YARVEPIIDEY

-526 SAEMQLIADNELLRM
+526 SAEMRLIDDNQLLRM
-541 TKEEIIENV
+541 TKEEIVDNV

-589 KVYITGTTK
+589 KVYIPGTTK

-646 IDPYIERPVFVK
+646 VDPKIERPVFVK
-658 HRNDTLLKLEYKIET
+658 HRNDRLLKLEYKVET
-673 INYNSLHE
+673 INYNSLHN
-681 SFGNIKSITYYRLYL
+681 SFGNINSITYYKLYL
-696 SRTLGGT
+696 SRTLGGV
-703 EYIIYNLCT
+703 EYNIYNLCT
-712 IPANIEIDGDFA
+712 IPAIIEIDGEFA
-724 SGTADITS
+724 SGSADITS

-743 NDGILLFN
+743 NDGMLLYN
-751 YTPPYYYV
+751 YVPPYHYV
-759 SETQNLNYLFVKIFV
+759 SATQNLNHVFVKIFI
-774 HFNNFRRTK
+774 HFNSFRTRK
-783 QWIKDN
+783 QWIKDDT
-789 VTKEQFINM
+789 TKEQFIAM

-807 NCMH
+807 SCIY

>member
-1 MTSLKLTKNETKINK
+1 MASLNLTKSETNINK
-16 NLDDLYAQNKNIII
+16 QLDDLYAQNKEKII

-55 IQINTEKS
+55 IQINTEKAN
-63 SGIYNLILKW
+63 GIYNLILKW
-73 IKNNMDKFPN
+73 IKNNMHKFPN
-83 YDFTN
+83 YDFTK
-88 IPSSNFISFKKS
+88 IPRSSFISLTQ
-100 NSKSPSSQIKKFITV
+100 NSKSPSSQIKKFSTV
-115 ADVELWCRNSKIHPI
+115 ADVEMWCRNSKIHPI

-139 MEYYKIYEKAF
+139 MEYYKIYDKAF

-155 YKVPYDYMKTILP
+155 NKVPYDYMKTILP

-174 GGYIDI
+174 GSIDI
-180 LYYLCIYKTKERIIN
+180 LYYLCINKTYENIIC
-195 EVYKFNKIELA
+195 EVYKFNKLELG
-206 VCKILTVLLRSYILS
+206 VCKILTELFRTKLISS
-221 IKEYITL
+221 IRGYITL
-228 IGENSNME
+228 IGENSNMA
-236 KNEINL
+236 KNEIGL
-242 LKRTFYG
+242 LKRSFFG
-249 GAYSKIFDFVDSLV
+249 RAYNTIIDFVDSLV
-263 TDMKISFISKNYM
+263 FKLKISFFGNNYM
-276 HILDYSDKIKK
+276 NILDYSDKIKK
-287 FKEDNYL
+287 LKEDNYI

-306 LSDGINIID
+306 FSDGTNIID
-315 YLNIEYGKYNLS
+315 YLNIEYAKPNLPS
-327 NDKSNLSNYNWI
+327 DDWI
-339 LNIMYIYN
+339 MNIMKIYN
-347 RYTPFY
+347 SYKAIY

-372 KKLLPIKDPLDDF
+372 KKLLPIKDPLDEF

-410 KPKDNLKYLND
+410 KPKENLKYLND

-426 FKIERD
+426 FKKERD
-432 RYDAL
+432 RYDTL
-437 WKNYQ
+437 WKKYQ
-442 EALTSYDRT
+442 ETLTTYDRT
-451 IHGSSPKPPTKPTI
+451 IHGSSPKPPVKPTI

-481 IHIKDEVIEKFRQE
+481 IHIKDEVIEKFREE
-495 YARVQPIINEY
+495 YARVEPIIDEY

-526 SAEMQLIADNELLRM
+526 SAEMRLIDDNQLLRM
-541 TKEEIIENV
+541 TKEEIVDNV

-589 KVYITGTTK
+589 KVYIPGTTK

-646 IDPYIERPVFVK
+646 VDPKIERPVFVK
-658 HRNDTLLKLEYKIET
+658 HRNDRLLKLEYKVET
-673 INYNSLHE
+673 INYNSLHN
-681 SFGNIKSITYYRLYL
+681 SFGNINSITYYKLYL
-696 SRTLGGT
+696 SRTLGGV
-703 EYIIYNLCT
+703 EYNIYNLCT
-712 IPANIEIDGDFA
+712 IPAIIEIDGEFA
-724 SGTADITS
+724 SGSADITS

-743 NDGILLFN
+743 NDGMLLYN
-751 YTPPYYYV
+751 YVPPYHYV
-759 SETQNLNYLFVKIFV
+759 SATQNLNHVFVKIFI
-774 HFNNFRRTK
+774 HFNSFRTRK
-783 QWIKDN
+783 QWIKDDT
-789 VTKEQFINM
+789 TKEQFIAM

-807 NCMH
+807 SCIY

>member
-1 MTSLKLTKNETKINK
+1 MASLNLTKSETNINK
-16 NLDDLYAQNKNIII
+16 QLDDLYAQNKEKII

-55 IQINTEKS
+55 IQINTEKAN
-63 SGIYNLILKW
+63 GIYNLILKW
-73 IKNNMDKFPN
+73 IKNNMHKFPN
-83 YDFTN
+83 YDFTK
-88 IPSSNFISFKKS
+88 IPRSSFISLTQ
-100 NSKSPSSQIKKFITV
+100 NSKSPSSQIKKFSTV
-115 ADVELWCRNSKIHPI
+115 ADVEMWCRNSKIHPI

-139 MEYYKIYEKAF
+139 MEYYKIYDKAF

-155 YKVPYDYMKTILP
+155 NKVPYDYMKTILP

-174 GGYIDI
+174 GSIDI
-180 LYYLCIYKTKERIIN
+180 LYYLCINKTYEPIID
-195 EVYKFNKIELA
+195 EVYKFNKLELA
-206 VCKILTVLLRSYILS
+206 VCKILTELFRTKLISS
-221 IKEYITL
+221 IRGYITL
-228 IGENSNME
+228 IGENSNMT
-236 KNEINL
+236 KNEIGL
-242 LKRTFYG
+242 LKRSFFG
-249 GAYSKIFDFVDSLV
+249 RAYNTIIDFVDSLV
-263 TDMKISFISKNYM
+263 FKLKISFFSKNYM
-276 HILDYSDKIKK
+276 DILDYSDKIKK
-287 FKEDNYL
+287 LKEDNYI

-306 LSDGINIID
+306 FSDGTNIID
-315 YLNIEYGKYNLS
+315 YLNIEYAKPNLPS
-327 NDKSNLSNYNWI
+327 DDWI
-339 LNIMYIYN
+339 MNIMKIYN
-347 RYTPFY
+347 SYKAIY

-372 KKLLPIKDPLDDF
+372 KKLLPIKDPLDEF

-410 KPKDNLKYLND
+410 KPKENLKYLND

-426 FKIERD
+426 FKKERD
-432 RYDAL
+432 RYDTL
-437 WKNYQ
+437 WKKYQ
-442 EALTSYDRT
+442 ETLTTYDRT
-451 IHGSSPKPPTKPTI
+451 IHGSSPKPPVKPTI

-481 IHIKDEVIEKFRQE
+481 IHIKDEVIEKFREE
-495 YARVQPIINEY
+495 YARVEPIIDEY

-526 SAEMQLIADNELLRM
+526 SAEMRLIDDNELLRM
-541 TKEEIIENV
+541 TKEEIVENV

-589 KVYITGTTK
+589 KVYIPGTTK

-646 IDPYIERPVFVK
+646 VDPKIERPVFVK
-658 HRNDTLLKLEYKIET
+658 HRNDRLLKLEYKVET
-673 INYNSLHE
+673 INYNSLHN
-681 SFGNIKSITYYRLYL
+681 SFGNINSITYYKLYL
-696 SRTLGGT
+696 SRTLGGV
-703 EYIIYNLCT
+703 EYNIYNLCT
-712 IPANIEIDGDFA
+712 IPAIIEIDGEFA
-724 SGTADITS
+724 SGSADITS

-743 NDGILLFN
+743 NDGMLLYN
-751 YTPPYYYV
+751 YVPPYHYV
-759 SETQNLNYLFVKIFV
+759 SATQNLNHVFVKIFI
-774 HFNNFRRTK
+774 HFNSFRTRK
-783 QWIKDN
+783 QWIKDDT
-789 VTKEQFINM
+789 TKEQFIAM

-807 NCMH
+807 SCIY

>member
-1 MTSLKLTKNETKINK
+1 MASLNLTKSETNINK
-16 NLDDLYAQNKNIII
+16 QLDDLYAQNKEKII

-55 IQINTEKS
+55 IQINTEKAN
-63 SGIYNLILKW
+63 GIYNLILKW
-73 IKNNMDKFPN
+73 IKNNMHKFPN
-83 YDFTN
+83 YDFTK
-88 IPSSNFISFKKS
+88 IPRSSFISLTQ
-100 NSKSPSSQIKKFITV
+100 NSKSPSSQIKKFSTV
-115 ADVELWCRNSKIHPI
+115 ADVEMWCRNSKIHPI

-139 MEYYKIYEKAF
+139 MEYYKIYDKAF

-155 YKVPYDYMKTILP
+155 NKVPYDYMKTILP

-174 GGYIDI
+174 GSIDI
-180 LYYLCIYKTKERIIN
+180 LYYLCINKTYENIIC
-195 EVYKFNKIELA
+195 EVYKFNKLELG
-206 VCKILTVLLRSYILS
+206 VCKILTELFRTKLISS
-221 IKEYITL
+221 IRGYITL
-228 IGENSNME
+228 IGENSNMA
-236 KNEINL
+236 KNEIGL
-242 LKRTFYG
+242 LKRSFFG
-249 GAYSKIFDFVDSLV
+249 RAYNTIIDFVDSLV
-263 TDMKISFISKNYM
+263 FKLKISFFGNNYM
-276 HILDYSDKIKK
+276 NILDYSDKIKK
-287 FKEDNYL
+287 LKEDNYI

-306 LSDGINIID
+306 FSDGTNIID
-315 YLNIEYGKYNLS
+315 YLNIEYAKPNLPS
-327 NDKSNLSNYNWI
+327 DDWI
-339 LNIMYIYN
+339 MNIMKIYN
-347 RYTPFY
+347 SYKAIY

-359 FNPATGII
+359 FNPASGII

-372 KKLLPIKDPLDDF
+372 KKLLPIKDPLDEF

-410 KPKDNLKYLND
+410 KPKENLKYLND

-426 FKIERD
+426 FKKERD
-432 RYDAL
+432 RYNTL

-451 IHGSSPKPPTKPTI
+451 IHGSSPRPPTKPTI

-481 IHIKDEVIEKFRQE
+481 IHIKDEVIEKFREE
-495 YARVQPIINEY
+495 YARVEPIIDEY

-526 SAEMQLIADNELLRM
+526 SAEMRLIDDNELLRM
-541 TKEEIIENV
+541 TKEEIVENV

-589 KVYITGTTK
+589 KVYIPGTTK

-646 IDPYIERPVFVK
+646 VDPKIERPVFVK
-658 HRNDTLLKLEYKIET
+658 HRNDRLLKLEYKVET
-673 INYNSLHE
+673 INYNSLHN
-681 SFGNIKSITYYRLYL
+681 SFGNINSITYYKLYL
-696 SRTLGGT
+696 SRTLGGV
-703 EYIIYNLCT
+703 EYNIYNLCT
-712 IPANIEIDGDFA
+712 IPAIIEIDGEFA
-724 SGTADITS
+724 SGSADITS

-743 NDGILLFN
+743 NDGMLLYN
-751 YTPPYYYV
+751 YVPPYHYV
-759 SETQNLNYLFVKIFV
+759 SATQNLNHVFVKIFI
-774 HFNNFRRTK
+774 HFNSFRTRK
-783 QWIKDN
+783 QWIKDDT
-789 VTKEQFINM
+789 TKEQFIAM

-807 NCMH
+807 SCIY